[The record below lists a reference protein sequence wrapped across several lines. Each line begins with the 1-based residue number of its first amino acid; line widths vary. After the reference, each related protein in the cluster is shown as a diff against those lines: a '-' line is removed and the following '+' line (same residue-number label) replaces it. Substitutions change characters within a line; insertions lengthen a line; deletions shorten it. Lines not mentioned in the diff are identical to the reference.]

1 MKLSTGS
8 KSKNLEQ
15 KHAETS
21 GNFRYSSQSSNIG
34 EHGEAQGNISK
45 TFKKELFKLIDFRKL
60 LFLKLI
66 KW

>member
-34 EHGEAQGNISK
+34 PIGEHGEAQGNIPAP
-45 TFKKELFKLIDFRKL
+45 FNEL
-60 LFLKLI
+60 
-66 KW
+66 

>member
-34 EHGEAQGNISK
+34 EHGEAQGNIPPP
-45 TFKKELFKLIDFRKL
+45 FNEL
-60 LFLKLI
+60 
-66 KW
+66 

>member
-21 GNFRYSSQSSNIG
+21 GNFRYSSQSLNIG
-34 EHGEAQGNISK
+34 EHGEAQGNIPPP
-45 TFKKELFKLIDFRKL
+45 FNEL
-60 LFLKLI
+60 
-66 KW
+66 